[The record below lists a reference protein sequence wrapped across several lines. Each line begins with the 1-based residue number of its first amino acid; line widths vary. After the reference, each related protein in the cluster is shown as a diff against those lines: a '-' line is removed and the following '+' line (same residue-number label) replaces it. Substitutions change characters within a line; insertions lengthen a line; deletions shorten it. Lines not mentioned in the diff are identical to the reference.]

1 MSLELS
7 KEMLAVKGYLSDAR
21 VLVEGVHLEM
31 GRSTFAG
38 VTSSPI
44 LEVARM
50 LQIEQ
55 HQNKHHKKSKPES
68 TTPVVP
74 QKQVS
79 SDSLMTRARKNPKL
93 PPMVTAD
100 EDAPVVEFTTS
111 RTKTLKRLRASD
123 VPRGVDPDELAKPRK
138 RSTRTR
144 KADPKPK
151 RVTPKKSAK
160 PRRR

>member
-7 KEMLAVKGYLSDAR
+7 RELLAVKGYLSDAKLLVNEQLGNQTS
-21 VLVEGVHLEM
+21 VLSDWYSKNV
-31 GRSTFAG
+31 
-38 VTSSPI
+38 I
-44 LEVARM
+44 EVARM

-138 RSTRTR
+138 KSTRTR

-151 RVTPKKSAK
+151 RVTPKSAK